1 MKEKTMSANTET
13 CANSDKSEC
22 GYNEFRRLR
31 YFHGMLLDDKD
42 FREEQQY
49 HANKRRL
56 LNRMLHGSGVVCGL
70 ELRGTKGKK
79 SIQVTPGLALD
90 CSGNEIWV
98 AKDLKIDLTSLLPP
112 KNKPKGGT
120 GCKEV
125 DEKDPI
131 KTYYIGIRYDEK
143 PTSPVSVYLPSG
155 DCEERTCEN
164 SRWKEGYC
172 VEIVECC
179 YDPEA
184 DGLLTTLCK
193 CDGKQT
199 LDKQTYS
206 DQCGKCGNDPSEPNS
221 QGAQPSAAAVKAYC
235 ECVAFEESFEKS
247 VPCPACC
254 SCDHACHVILGQI
267 RVDPEK
273 GELQTVCM
281 NECRRYVLTG
291 RLVQQVLL
299 RLVGGAEDRFQVTIR
314 NNAAPVF
321 EKGEKFSEFIYNP
334 IKAVY
339 RWLTYR
345 RQGGTFS
352 LLDCDKKQPE
362 QPQPGTQDFPTR
374 KEVQEKFFTRQ
385 EVEEKL
391 SAQRQELT
399 NSITTIQKDLLAKQ
413 KAILDKIGQ
422 AVPPAPQDAA
432 ATDVAA
438 TDAAAKD
445 AAAKDT
451 TKSKKDK

>member
-31 YFHGMLLDDKD
+31 YFHGMLLDEKD

-125 DEKDPI
+125 DEQDPI

-172 VEIVECC
+172 VEVVECC
-179 YDPEA
+179 YDPET
-184 DGLLTTLCK
+184 DGLLKTICK
-193 CDGKQT
+193 CAKKDP
-199 LDKQTYS
+199 LDKQKYS
-206 DQCGKCGNDPSEPNS
+206 DPCFKCGKDPSEPNN
-221 QGAQPSAAAVKAYC
+221 QGGQPKPEDVQKYC
-235 ECVAFEESFEKS
+235 ECVVVEESFERS

-267 RVDPEK
+267 RVDPVS

-299 RLVGGAEDRFQVTIR
+299 RIVGGSGDRLQVKIG
-314 NNAAPVF
+314 NNQPVNVL
-321 EKGEKFSEFIYNP
+321 EEGETFSDLVYNP

-339 RWLTYR
+339 RWLKYR
-345 RQGGTFS
+345 FQGGRFIF
-352 LLDCDKKQPE
+352 LDCDKKLPE

-374 KEVQEKFFTRQ
+374 KEVEEKFFTRQ
-385 EVEEKL
+385 DVEEKL
-391 SAQRQELT
+391 AAQRQEIT
-399 NSITTIQKDLLAKQ
+399 NSIATIQKDLLAKQ
-413 KAILDKIGQ
+413 KDILDKIQKAG
-422 AVPPAPQDAA
+422 PPAPQDAA
-432 ATDVAA
+432 ATDATA
-438 TDAAAKD
+438 TDTT
-445 AAAKDT
+445 AKDT